1 MLCQHGILV
10 LSLISY
16 HVWSGGVQS
25 ESVSDPESET
35 LKRSLQADEDENH
48 LAFVQ

>member
-25 ESVSDPESET
+25 ESVSDPESENT
-35 LKRSLQADEDENH
+35 EKKLTG
-48 LAFVQ
+48 